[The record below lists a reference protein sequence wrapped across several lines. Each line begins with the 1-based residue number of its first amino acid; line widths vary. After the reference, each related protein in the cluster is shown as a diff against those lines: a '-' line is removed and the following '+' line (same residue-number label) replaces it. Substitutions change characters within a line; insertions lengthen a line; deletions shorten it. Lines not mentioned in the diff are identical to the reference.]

1 MRLRRSARREDERGF
16 ALQTVIVM
24 TALIAMAVGVAAI
37 ILTRGGEAADDLER
51 TSLTRRPS
59 EFTTQVLC
67 EAYEFTWTLP
77 NGPCVAF

>member
-1 MRLRRSARREDERGF
+1 
-16 ALQTVIVM
+16 M

-67 EAYEFTWTLP
+67 EAYEFTWTFPERAVRCVLTRAAGLS
-77 NGPCVAF
+77 GPADH